1 MRLHRFLLNINLSPK
16 ELEITDK
23 ELINQVKNVFRLLK
37 GDQFIIFDGKG
48 AEATV
53 SIKNISGDAIKA
65 EVIEMSKNEKEAG
78 EKVTLYLSILKKE
91 NFELVVQKAT
101 EIGVSK
107 IVPVIS
113 ARTVKMNLNLER
125 LEKIAKEAA
134 EQCGR
139 STVPEITAPTKIKE
153 AFEEAAKGSATLFF
167 NRDGEDLSTWKRSF
181 QVDGSI
187 NLFIG
192 AEGGWDEWETELAK
206 EKGFKIA
213 SLGKLTLRGETAA
226 IVATYLAVNK

>member
-1 MRLHRFLLNINLSPK
+1 MRLHRFLLNINLSQK
-16 ELEITDK
+16 EIEITDK

-48 AEATV
+48 AEASV

-65 EVIEMSKNEKEAG
+65 EIIEISKNENEVGAQ
-78 EKVTLYLSILKKE
+78 VTLYLSILKKE

-101 EIGVSK
+101 EIGVFK

-125 LEKIAKEAA
+125 LGKIAKEAA

-153 AFEEAAKGSATLFF
+153 AFEDASKNGTTLFF
-167 NRDGEDLSTWKRSF
+167 DRDGENIKTLSTEKTGTS
-181 QVDGSI
+181 VNI
-187 NLFIG
+187 FIG

>member
-1 MRLHRFLLNINLSPK
+1 MRLHRFLADVDLSQK
-16 ELEITDK
+16 EFEITDR
-23 ELINQVKNVFRLLK
+23 ELINQIKNVFRFLK
-37 GDQFIIFDGKG
+37 GDQFKIFNNKI
-48 AEATV
+48 EAVV
-53 SIKNISGDAIKA
+53 SIKNISPESIKV
-65 EVIEMSKNEKEAG
+65 EVLEKVENNNEPET
-78 EKVTLYLSILKKE
+78 KVTLYCSILKKE

-101 EIGVSK
+101 EAGVSK

-125 LEKIAKEAA
+125 LDKIAKEAS
-134 EQCGR
+134 EQSGR
-139 STVPEITAPTKIKE
+139 VTVPVIAAPTKIKE
-153 AFEEAAKGSATLFF
+153 AFEEVGKNGVTLFF
-167 NRDGEDLSTWKRSF
+167 DRDGEDSKNILAEETSD
-181 QVDGSI
+181 QI
-187 NLFIG
+187 NIFIG